1 MSSDDGE
8 LIFQYNTYNN
18 TDRNEWVP
26 SDSDEEQVL
35 TERSKP
41 LRVPKRGRPKKP
53 QSPTQY
59 MQIKDENHIYD
70 RKYTQKELKKQLVF
84 YHHVTHQKNEEIK
97 HLERKLEEERK
108 ANEILTMKL
117 KEAMELA
124 PQLYE
129 E

>member
-26 SDSDEEQVL
+26 SESEED
-35 TERSKP
+35 
-41 LRVPKRGRPKKP
+41 VPKRGRPKKP